1 MERDTH
7 VGGTTCLYLTPALE
21 STSSLDEDH
30 SSLVGGNKVW
40 KGHAHVGGTTCLY
53 LTPAL
58 ERTSSLDEDFRAHQF
73 TR

>member
-40 KGHAHVGGTTCLY
+40 KEIHMLEVQPVSGFVHLSQYKIPCHFHAFPGHL
-53 LTPAL
+53 
-58 ERTSSLDEDFRAHQF
+58 
-73 TR
+73 